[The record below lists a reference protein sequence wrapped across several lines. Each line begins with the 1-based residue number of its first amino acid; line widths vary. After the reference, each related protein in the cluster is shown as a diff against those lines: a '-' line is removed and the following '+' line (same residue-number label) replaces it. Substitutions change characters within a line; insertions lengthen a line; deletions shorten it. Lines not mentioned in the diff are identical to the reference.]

1 MYRHPD
7 FQFLSHVVLTRSPIS
22 LMIRV
27 ENIKK
32 SFGGQTVLKDISFD
46 VTEGESV
53 AIIGSSGTG
62 KSVLIK
68 HLVGLLNPDAGKVFI
83 EGENIVGMVERQ
95 LLRVRQKFGMLFQEA
110 ALFDSMDVFE
120 NIAFPL
126 RRTGLTDVKEIKQ
139 RVEEVLGLVELSGT
153 GKKLP
158 SEISGGMKKRVG
170 LARAIVHRPKIIL
183 YDEPTTGLDPVVSDI
198 IDQLMMRVRD
208 QYHVTSIVITHDMR
222 CALRMGQRIIY
233 LVEGKVYLD
242 APAAEVFNSD
252 DPLVSRFIK
261 GQSDF
266 SVESGENEK
275 RGECPE
281 CGYESDEK
289 EKSGEC
295 PRCGY
300 DW

>member
-1 MYRHPD
+1 
-7 FQFLSHVVLTRSPIS
+7 
-22 LMIRV
+22 MIRV

-32 SFGGQTVLKDISFD
+32 SFGAQTVLKDISFD

-126 RRTGLTDVKEIKQ
+126 RRTGLNDAKEIKQ

-242 APAAEVFNSD
+242 APADEVFNSD